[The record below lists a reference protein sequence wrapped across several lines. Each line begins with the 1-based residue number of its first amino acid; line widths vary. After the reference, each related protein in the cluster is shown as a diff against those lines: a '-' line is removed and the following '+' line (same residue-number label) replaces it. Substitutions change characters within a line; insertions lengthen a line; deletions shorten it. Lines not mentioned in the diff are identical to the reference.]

1 MPIKFVPQSDDPYL
15 RKEAD
20 MSLAKFGHINFL
32 LDQINSET
40 LYVDNA
46 AAIAG
51 GLVKGDFYQN
61 SVTRAI
67 HVVHD

>member
-32 LDQINSET
+32 LGQINNNAHAT
-40 LYVDNA
+40 NA
-46 AAIAG
+46 AAITAG
-51 GLVKGDFYQN
+51 LQPGDFYHTAGI
-61 SVTRAI
+61 VK
-67 HVVHD
+67 VVIPV